1 MISLA
6 SLEELGIRLG
16 VTFDPESSDGK
27 RAQAALD
34 DASTLVRLEAGQD
47 WLLEDSGDGDVLD
60 PEMPEVISAI
70 TLAVAAR
77 GYRNPD
83 GKTQTSVGDV
93 SVSYSRQSGEGA
105 IYLTKSEAKA
115 IVKASGLGGSLT
127 SVQVEVGYPG
137 VSDPYWTP
145 VEGGGDMIPIGPLPW
160 ENP

>member
-6 SLEELGIRLG
+6 SLAELSARLG
-16 VTFDPESSDGK
+16 VTLDPQSSDGI

-34 DASTLVRLEAGQD
+34 DASALIRLEAGLD
-47 WLLEDSGDGDVLD
+47 WVIEDSGDGELD
-60 PEMPEVISAI
+60 PAMPEVIRAI

-93 SVSYSRQSGEGA
+93 SISYGRSGEGA
-105 IYLTKSEAKA
+105 IFLTRSETRAVNKA
-115 IVKASGLGGSLT
+115 AGGGGST
-127 SVQVEVGYPG
+127 SVGLEVGTPTLG
-137 VSDPYWTP
+137 DPYYTP
-145 VEGGGDMIPIGPLPW
+145 VVGGGDMIPIGPLPW